1 MELLKEIVHWT
12 GTVIELMAVV
22 VIAYASI
29 EAFVVVVRTVVAQVS
44 VEEKRTIWLRFLR
57 FLVVALTFQLAADLV
72 HVAIARG
79 WEDLGHVAAIA
90 VIRTFLAYFLERDL
104 NEANEHARA

>member
-1 MELLKEIVHWT
+1 MEWLKESIHWT
-12 GTVIELMAVV
+12 AIVIELMAVV
-22 VIAYASI
+22 VVAYASI
-29 EAFVVVVRTVVAQVS
+29 EAFVAVVRTVIAHVS
-44 VEEKRTIWLRFLR
+44 MEQKRTAWLRFLR

-79 WEDLGHVAAIA
+79 WEDLGRVAAIA

-104 NEANEHARA
+104 HEANERAGA